1 MNDLIF
7 QRNGVSVYHG
17 FKLQSWLWENVVP
30 EVDFAVAMLA

>member
-17 FKLQSWLWENVVP
+17 FKLQ
-30 EVDFAVAMLA
+30 